1 VTQTPQTQIF
11 LAKLEAIFGDAKLPT
26 KEQVERE
33 EAEER
38 RASNLTRIKPAI
50 TVDDVDAI
58 VHDRFGDRPALRAT
72 RLWYLTAKGK
82 RQSKDG
88 RPMRFLVL
96 LGPPGRGKTVAASA
110 VLAENGGYYISAPE
124 LHRLATSRSFAQR
137 NRIEEMHTGST
148 VVIDDLGAED
158 ADASM
163 EAVVWDMVNARQT
176 SGKLTVFTGNINRV
190 EFEQR
195 YGERATR
202 RIEHQGAIVEIHDD
216 DLRRRPL

>member
-1 VTQTPQTQIF
+1 MTQSQQTQMF

-38 RASNLTRIKPAI
+38 RAANLLRIKPAI
-50 TVDDVDAI
+50 TVDDVEAI
-58 VHDRFGDRPALRAT
+58 IHDKLGERPALRAA

-82 RQSKDG
+82 RDSKDG

-96 LGPPGRGKTVAASA
+96 LGPPGRGKTVAACA
-110 VLAENGGYYISAPE
+110 VLAETGGYYISAPE
-124 LHRLATSRSFAQR
+124 LHRLATSRHFVQR
-137 NRIEEMHTGST
+137 NRIDEMHVGST
-148 VVIDDLGAED
+148 VVVDDLGTED

-163 EAVVWDMVNARQT
+163 EACVWDMVNARQT
-176 SGKLTVFTGNINRV
+176 AGKLTVLTGNMNRA

-202 RIEHQGAIVEIHDD
+202 RIEHQGAIVEIDD
-216 DLRRRPL
+216 ADLRRRPL